1 MELPEGAVLFEQGKV
16 GESCFVIVRGKV
28 ELSKLFQGSPM
39 ILDELGP
46 GTFLGQDALVERA
59 TRSVTA
65 RAVEGSLLIELT
77 REEVTRLVGLH
88 DQVVLRLLE
97 MIAISGIRQLRSG
110 TKKLAK
116 LLEARA
122 IGRNADGTEITAS
135 RPLEQLRA
143 AVREWSVK
151 IDKS

>member
-1 MELPEGAVLFEQGKV
+1 M
-16 GESCFVIVRGKV
+16 
-28 ELSKLFQGSPM
+28 
-39 ILDELGP
+39 
-46 GTFLGQDALVERA
+46 
-59 TRSVTA
+59 TA
-65 RAVEGSLLIELT
+65 RAVEDTLVVELGREGVQRLL
-77 REEVTRLVGLH
+77 GLH

-97 MIAISGIRQLRSG
+97 LIAISGIRQLRAG
-110 TKKLAK
+110 TRKLAK

-151 IDKS
+151 IEEK